1 MEPALIGTRLASSAM
16 GPLVKKLFVSDGPGA
31 GLTDQRRIRLSGLVS
46 FRGEKRTL
54 TEKDVR
60 KLAATLVKDAVSGP
74 GERPFPAD
82 ESEAVAE
89 ALARRLLALGDLDM
103 DDVQAVRLGH
113 TELAAR
119 LRTAAGPPDGL
130 SSDADRFID
139 TLTAWASLHILQ
151 FFTQRSTFVA
161 RALVEQSRAQAELIA
176 RTELLISRLPTPLA
190 EDAAFER
197 RYHEHIARKHGQL
210 TIYGID
216 LHNSPDRWPLDGAY
230 LSLEALETIEPEP
243 HPLTQFGIAACPT
256 PTGPRPADQALAQ
269 HGRVLLRGVA
279 GSGKSTLVQWLAVS
293 ASPEPTDS
301 RMSYLRD
308 RIPLVLP
315 LRVLCRHG
323 ERLPAPADFLTAAGC
338 PLTPPEGWVDRVLS
352 TGRGLVLIDGIDEVP
367 EPDRER
373 ARRWLRELLD
383 LYDGPNRWLVT
394 SRPSAV
400 RDEWLRADGFTDLA
414 LKPMGRTETTAFV
427 QRWHIAAG
435 EDAAPYEQP
444 LLEALR
450 TQQDLARLA
459 TNPLMCGLICALHRD
474 RTGFLPRGRK
484 ALYDAALDM
493 LLVRRDRE
501 RDVGAPTGVDLAE
514 APQIRLLQRLAYWL
528 TVNGRHVMDRVRAL
542 SLVTE
547 AAPAIPDVAAI
558 GDPEAVFHHL
568 LHRSGLLRAPTAD
581 TVDFVH
587 RTFKDYLAAKAIVE
601 DGSFGLLA
609 EHAADDEWEDVIRLA
624 VAHGRPRDCA
634 EIVRD
639 LLAAAEAAPDRR
651 TRLRVLCVTAASL
664 DQATELDPAL
674 RQTVLERT
682 AEVVPAGTNEEAREL
697 AAVGPVVLDL
707 LPGPEHPD
715 DEQARLAV
723 ITATHVQSDAALPY
737 LARFVRHAY
746 GAVSAQLIWAW
757 SRYDAMS
764 YGEEIIR
771 RLDLAGLEL
780 TVASDEHADE
790 VIRMGLR
797 PLWLDVRS
805 PVSPARIVRL
815 ITRCEASRVRVRT
828 PEAAAALRALRPD
841 TTLRSLILDFPAG
854 QEWGVACL
862 PDNIPLTQLWLLNLP
877 REGLAAALRLWP
889 GLTALGGGL
898 VVATENDW
906 RVMAKLPHLT
916 ELTLHADSLATCRV
930 TLPLT
935 TVRDVTFSRIDRQAV
950 TNRLAALFPSA
961 RFIRLFDA
969 TTSVDVSP
977 LAALPHLERITAY
990 GLSLNGRDALSPH
1003 VEIIV

>member
-60 KLAATLVKDAVSGP
+60 KLAATLVKDALSGP

-130 SSDADRFID
+130 STDADRFID

-230 LSLEALETIEPEP
+230 LSLEALETAEPEP
-243 HPLTQFGIAACPT
+243 PT
-256 PTGPRPADQALAQ
+256 GESWEDTFPTGPSPADEALAR
-269 HGRVLLRGVA
+269 HRRVLLRGVA
-279 GSGKSTLVQWLAVS
+279 GSGKSTLVQWLALS
-293 ASPEPTDS
+293 ASPLAADP

-308 RIPLVLP
+308 RVPLVLP

-323 ERLPAPADFLTAAGC
+323 ERLPAPDRFLTAAGC
-338 PLTPPEGWVDRVLS
+338 PLTPPDGWVDRVLAA
-352 TGRGLVLIDGIDEVP
+352 GRGLVLVDGIDEVP
-367 EPDRER
+367 EPERER
-373 ARRWLRELLD
+373 ARRWLRDLLD
-383 LYDGPNRWLVT
+383 AYDGPNRWLVT

-400 RDEWLRADGFTDLA
+400 RDEWLSAEGFTDLA
-414 LKPMGRTETTAFV
+414 LTPMGRAETTAFV
-427 QRWHIAAG
+427 QRWHAAAG
-435 EDAAPYEQP
+435 EDAAPYEHP

-474 RTGFLPRGRK
+474 RKGFLPRGRK

-501 RDVGAPTGVDLAE
+501 RDMGAPTGIDLTE

-528 TVNGRHVMDRVRAL
+528 TVNGRHVMDRSRAL
-542 SLVTE
+542 TLVTE

-568 LHRSGLLRAPTAD
+568 LQRSGLLRAPTAD

-634 EIVRD
+634 DIVRD
-639 LLAAAEAAPDRR
+639 LLAAAESAPERR
-651 TRLRVLCVTAASL
+651 TRSRILCVTAASL
-664 DQATELDPAL
+664 DQATELDPTL
-674 RQTVLERT
+674 RQTVLDRT
-682 AEVVPAGTNEEAREL
+682 AEVVPAGSAEEAREL

-707 LPGPEHPD
+707 LPDWTELD
-715 DEQARLAV
+715 YQQALMAV
-723 ITATHVQSDAALPY
+723 ITATHVDSDAALPY
-737 LARFVRHAY
+737 LARFLHHPQADVR
-746 GAVSAQLIWAW
+746 AQLMWAW
-757 SRYDAMS
+757 SRFDTRVYAR
-764 YGEEIIR
+764 EIIARLDRQGLRVTLTSDEQVDVLLDMELAAPSLDIRHSISSAGLR
-771 RLDLAGLEL
+771 RL
-780 TVASDEHADE
+780 
-790 VIRMGLR
+790 
-797 PLWLDVRS
+797 LDHCA
-805 PVSPARIVRL
+805 P
-815 ITRCEASRVRVRT
+815 
-828 PEAAAALRALRPD
+828 RALRLHHAESAMVLSRLPGRHS
-841 TTLRSLILDFPAG
+841 LRKLNLYVD
-854 QEWGVACL
+854 EGVDWSVTDL
-862 PDNIPLTQLWLLNLP
+862 PDGVPLRVFWLITPP
-877 REGLAAALRLWP
+877 REGWAEALRLYP
-889 GLTALGGGL
+889 ELSTVGGMRMT
-898 VVATENDW
+898 ATETDW
-906 RVMAKLPHLT
+906 QAMATLPNLWDVTMHG
-916 ELTLHADSLATCRV
+916 ASLASCPTGLRLPKAHRV
-930 TLPLT
+930 QVAYTVEDD
-935 TVRDVTFSRIDRQAV
+935 TVR
-950 TNRLAALFPSA
+950 RLAEVFPSA
-961 RFIRLFDA
+961 RHVGLLLG
-969 TTSVDVSP
+969 SKPVDVAP
-977 LAALPHLERITAY
+977 LARLPHLAAIDAR
-990 GLSLNGRDALSPH
+990 GVRLLNRDALPPH
-1003 VEIIV
+1003 VRIRS